1 MLADSLLKK
10 RRLIPVKELLALLE
24 CMEDDSL
31 ADTWLNTMLRKIKI
45 KVMSNRYP
53 GMLRNV
59 FNKFDAK
66 N

>member
-1 MLADSLLKK
+1 
-10 RRLIPVKELLALLE
+10 VKELLDLLE

-45 KVMSNRYP
+45 KVMSSRYP